1 MNPGKIQAFG
11 ALENYHCTR
20 HWKNM
25 ESFGNFTEI
34 QLNSCNSNLQGTENF
49 VRIT

>member
-34 QLNSCNSNLQGTENF
+34 ILIYILTINSIRL
-49 VRIT
+49 